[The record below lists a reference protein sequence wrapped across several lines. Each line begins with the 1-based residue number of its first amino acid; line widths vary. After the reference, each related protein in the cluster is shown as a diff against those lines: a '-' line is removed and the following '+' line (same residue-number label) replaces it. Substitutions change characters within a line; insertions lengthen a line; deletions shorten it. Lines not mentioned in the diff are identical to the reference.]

1 MRENTED
8 RTEAEEEAKCT
19 KKRKRDDLYSRKR
32 CNNEKREDHKERH
45 VHFTHNKR
53 GNSFGPV
60 THIEIKDE
68 LIARKAKVN
77 NPSIITH
84 KTRPQNGADRDD
96 RERDI

>member
-1 MRENTED
+1 MYK
-8 RTEAEEEAKCT
+8 EEEE
-19 KKRKRDDLYSRKR
+19 RLLVFPEEVQQR
-32 CNNEKREDHKERH
+32 EGREDHKERRH
-45 VHFTHNKR
+45 VHFSHNKR

-68 LIARKAKVN
+68 LIIARKAKVK